1 MTNDYIR
8 LLKYLK
14 PYTGYLIISLGL
26 SVFYATAN
34 VFYMPLMRDMLEI
47 IGNQEF
53 DQINLQIFYAV
64 ALFGIRTITQQSQT
78 VLMSYVSQHLV
89 LGFKMLVFDKFL
101 RASMDFH
108 GSMKLGEKLNRMFGD
123 TGAVLPALIRTFEKS
138 IPQAMTLIGTVIY
151 LFSQDWLLA
160 LAAMVGLPFFILLTM
175 TLGQKLKK
183 LTVKLQVKH
192 GDFNHLAQ
200 EALSNIKAVKAFVRE
215 SFESTRFKTENL
227 SALGMSMKMVSYRAL
242 LDTFI
247 AIVQFVVVASVI
259 RFGIYRVSTGVME
272 APELV
277 QFVTGLV
284 LMAEPIRSL
293 SRVFNLTQ
301 QSLVSARRM
310 FEILDQD
317 ERVTETTNPAKMPA
331 LTQGIQFDAVSYA
344 YQGHDEKVL
353 RELSLDVRAGE
364 VVALV
369 GMSGAGKS
377 TLVSL
382 IPRFYDPIDGAI
394 KVDGRDIRDLAL
406 SDWRNMIGIVPQETV
421 LFRGSIAENIR
432 YGRLDATDEEV
443 KDAAIQANAWEFI
456 DKLPEKLE
464 AKVGDQGHRLS
475 GGQKQRL
482 SIARAILRNPKVL
495 ILDEATSALDSESE
509 KLVQS
514 ALIKLMVGRTT
525 FVIAHRLSTIT
536 HADKIVVMDNG
547 AIKEVG
553 RHDQLMAHNGLYAN
567 YYNIQFNQAEI
578 PA

>member
-26 SVFYATAN
+26 SVFYAAAN

-64 ALFGIRTITQQSQT
+64 ALFGVRTITQQSQT

-89 LGFKMLVFDKFL
+89 LRFKMLVYDKFL
-101 RASMDFH
+101 RSSMDFH

-138 IPQAMTLIGTVIY
+138 TPQALTLIGTVIY

-160 LAAMVGLPFFILLTM
+160 LAAMVGLPIFMLLTM

-227 SALGMSMKMVSYRAL
+227 LALGMSMKMVSYRAV

-247 AIVQFVVVASVI
+247 ALVQFVVVASVI
-259 RFGIYRVSTGVME
+259 RFGIYRISTGVME

-310 FEILDQD
+310 FEIIDQD
-317 ERVTETTNPAKMPA
+317 ERVFEVDAPKATPA
-331 LTQGIQFDAVSYA
+331 LTKGIHFENVSYA
-344 YQGHDEKVL
+344 YHGHDERVL
-353 RELSLDVRAGE
+353 NDVSLEVKAGE

-406 SDWRNMIGIVPQETV
+406 SDWRNIIGIVPQETV

-514 ALIKLMVGRTT
+514 ALTKLMVGRTT

-553 RHDQLMAHNGLYAN
+553 RHDQLMDHNGLYAN